1 MNEQTFAANVYWEM
15 KLFHALMKKLFLEI
29 PYRGMLIWN
38 WEVIIM
44 EQITLNVQGMSCGH
58 CVNSIEGSLGK
69 LNGVK
74 SVKVH
79 LDDGT
84 VDVGFDSNTVTLETI
99 KNEIEDQ
106 GYDVAA

>member
-1 MNEQTFAANVYWEM
+1 
-15 KLFHALMKKLFLEI
+15 
-29 PYRGMLIWN
+29 
-38 WEVIIM
+38 M

-58 CVNSIEGSLGK
+58 CVNSIESSVGN

-79 LDDGT
+79 LDNNT
-84 VDVGFDSNTVTLETI
+84 VDVEFDSGAVSLEDI
-99 KNEIEDQ
+99 KNEIEEQ